1 MIIENQNEAA
11 QIILGCFFY
20 CQSYCYFCLM
30 LTEKQQ
36 DMIKGDFEK
45 YFKDLKSKRM
55 TLDFELFG
63 DYAASILNF
72 YIGSSLLNIHEK
84 EDGALFLIRL
94 FNAGLGNVISAA
106 DQQEIAKVIQQ
117 DPTLNYAII
126 QPVFDL

>member
-1 MIIENQNEAA
+1 
-11 QIILGCFFY
+11 
-20 CQSYCYFCLM
+20 M
-30 LTEKQQ
+30 LTEEQQ

-45 YFKDLKSKRM
+45 YFKDLKSKKK

-84 EDGALFLIRL
+84 EEGALFLIRL

-106 DQQEIAKVIQQ
+106 DQQEIAQVIKQ